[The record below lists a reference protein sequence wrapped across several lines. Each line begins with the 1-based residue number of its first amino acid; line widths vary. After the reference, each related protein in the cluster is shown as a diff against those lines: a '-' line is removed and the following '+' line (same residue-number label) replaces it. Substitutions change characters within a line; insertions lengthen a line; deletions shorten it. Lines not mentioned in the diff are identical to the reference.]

1 MDGFAYNDIFE
12 SKGIEY
18 IAIIV
23 FLILLIPFSILLNK
37 QKRITRQIKKGLR
50 FLSASILN
58 IPQGIYYCKNHT
70 WAFLEKNGSARIGLD
85 DLLFHIV
92 GEIKFTNLR
101 NSGDIITK
109 GDLIAELDQNG
120 RTLSIYAPISGII
133 LNKNSAIIEDSAIL
147 SEDPYGKG
155 WVYRLKPTNWKA
167 ETSSYYLAE
176 EATVWSQQELNRF
189 KDFIAHSLKDYSTE
203 PATLILQDGGEI
215 SDNALSELPAEAWQ
229 DFQKD
234 FLNL

>member
-1 MDGFAYNDIFE
+1 MEGFSYNDIFE

-18 IAIIV
+18 IAIIA
-23 FLILLIPFSILLNK
+23 FLILLIPFSILLNR

-70 WAFLEKNGSARIGLD
+70 WAYLQKNGEARVGLD
-85 DLLFHIV
+85 DLLLHII
-92 GEIKFTNLR
+92 GEVQFKNLK
-101 NSGDIITK
+101 NTGDSIAK
-109 GDLIAELDQNG
+109 GDLMAELNQDG
-120 RTLSIYAPISGII
+120 RVLQIYAPVSGII
-133 LNKNSAIIEDSAIL
+133 MDKNSVLQNNPGIL
-147 SEDPYGKG
+147 NEDPYGQG
-155 WVYRLKPTNWKA
+155 WIYKIKPSGWIA

-176 EATVWSQQELNRF
+176 EATVWSQLELNRF
-189 KDFIAHSLKDYSTE
+189 KDFIANSLKNYSPE

-215 SDNALSELPAEAWQ
+215 TDNALSELPAEAWK

-234 FLNL
+234 FLKM